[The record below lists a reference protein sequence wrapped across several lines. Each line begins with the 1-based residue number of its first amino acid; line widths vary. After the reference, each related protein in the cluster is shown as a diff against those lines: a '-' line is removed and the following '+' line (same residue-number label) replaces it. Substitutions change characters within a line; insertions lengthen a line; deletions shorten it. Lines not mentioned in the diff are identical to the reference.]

1 MFYHRATNNFFD
13 WAVLKALCTYKGVG
27 KMVISKLSGWTKK
40 VNSSVVGVRH
50 GKNVYKVCLKVLLYT

>member
-1 MFYHRATNNFFD
+1 MFCHRATNNFFD

-27 KMVISKLSGWTKK
+27 KMVISKLSGRTKK

-50 GKNVYKVCLKVLLYT
+50 GKNVY